1 MSEALVLSMPN
12 FSLSF
17 VLEMDISD
25 KGIGAVLMQGKR
37 LHIYLLLK
45 LWELKINK
53 SPYMKN
59 NL

>member
-1 MSEALVLSMPN
+1 VLSMPN

-45 LWELKINK
+45 L
-53 SPYMKN
+53 
-59 NL
+59 